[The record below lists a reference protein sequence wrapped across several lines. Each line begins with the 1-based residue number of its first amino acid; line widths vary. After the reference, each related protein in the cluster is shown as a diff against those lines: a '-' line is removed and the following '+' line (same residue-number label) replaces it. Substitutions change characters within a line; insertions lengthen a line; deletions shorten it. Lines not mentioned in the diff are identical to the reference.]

1 MLFILFKIIH
11 VAAVIVFMG
20 NITVG
25 VFWKRWADRTQDARI
40 IANTVDGIIVA
51 DRLFTIPGV
60 IFLLIGGVGAA
71 VVAGFPILGTG
82 WILWS
87 IVLFVISGLAFGP
100 LVRVQRLL
108 SATAHEAVDS
118 GSMSWPLYRQFSNAW
133 DLYGAIAL
141 GAPIIAVIL
150 MIAKPVLPA
159 FHH

>member
-1 MLFILFKIIH
+1 MLFMLFKVLH
-11 VAAVIVFMG
+11 VLAVIVFLG

-25 VFWKRWADRTQDARI
+25 IFWKHWADRTQDARI
-40 IANTVDGIIVA
+40 IANTIDGIIVA

-60 IFLLIGGVGAA
+60 VGLLIGGVGAA

-87 IVLFVISGLAFGP
+87 IILFVISGLAFGP

-118 GSMSWPLYRQFSNAW
+118 GSMSWPLYGQFSGAW
-133 DLYGAIAL
+133 SFWGSIAL
-141 GAPIIAVIL
+141 VAPLIAAVL
-150 MIAKPVLPA
+150 MIAKPALPA

>member
-1 MLFILFKIIH
+1 MLFIFFKVLH
-11 VAAVIVFMG
+11 VIAVIVFLG

-25 VFWKRWADRTQDARI
+25 VFWKAWADRSQDARI
-40 IANTVDGIIVA
+40 IANTIDGIIVA

-60 IFLLIGGVGAA
+60 IFLLIGGIGAA
-71 VVAGFPILGTG
+71 VAAGYPILGTG

-87 IVLFVISGLAFGP
+87 IILFVISGLAFVP

-108 SATAHEAVDS
+108 SATAHQAIDA
-118 GSMSWPLYRQFSNAW
+118 GSMSWPLYHQISGAW
-133 DLYGAIAL
+133 NFWGMIAL
-141 GAPIIAVIL
+141 TAPIIAVVL

>member
-1 MLFILFKIIH
+1 MVFIFFKVLH
-11 VAAVIVFMG
+11 VVAVIVFLG

-40 IANTVDGIIVA
+40 IANTIDGIIVA
-51 DRLFTIPGV
+51 DRLFTIPGI

-71 VVAGFPILGTG
+71 ISAGFPILGTG

-87 IVLFVISGLAFGP
+87 IILFIISGLAFGP
-100 LVRVQRLL
+100 LTRVQRLL
-108 SATAHEAVDS
+108 SATAHQAVDA
-118 GSMSWPLYRQFSNAW
+118 GSMSWPLYRQFSGAW
-133 DLYGAIAL
+133 DFWGTIAL
-141 GAPIIAVIL
+141 AAPIIAVVL